1 VIAFVGHLGGHEE
14 VLLLS
19 FVFNVAVVVADDV
32 AVLDVAVDD
41 IEPLLIPLILPLLI
55 LFMLYGVVCIR
66 VFMTSNGF
74 VTNAETHAAMPAAT
88 TLCVNDGGDCSC
100 KTDGDVVDAFDSL
113 IPSSLAITL
122 YVNFI
127 SSIVHRRLLF
137 IIVLVRNLII
147 NDERES
153 KKDSLR

>member
-1 VIAFVGHLGGHEE
+1 
-14 VLLLS
+14 
-19 FVFNVAVVVADDV
+19 
-32 AVLDVAVDD
+32 
-41 IEPLLIPLILPLLI
+41 
-55 LFMLYGVVCIR
+55 
-66 VFMTSNGF
+66 MTSNGF